1 MNATLDWFDGYTN
14 EAAIKEHY
22 RELAKQHHPDLGGC
36 CATMQDINAAYEMAL
51 KADYR
56 AQGMDEGKAQWRW
69 TMDEEA
75 AAKVAELL
83 KVKAELKIEL
93 CGLWLWITGE
103 TRAAKDE
110 LKALGCRWAPK
121 KGAWYWRRE
130 IDGMRKW
137 HKRTLSLAEI
147 RAKYGSDEL
156 HAEQQRQA
164 AAVGMM
170 TA

>member
-1 MNATLDWFDGYTN
+1 MATNWFN
-14 EAAIKEHY
+14 ECVTEATIKEHY
-22 RELAKQHHPDLGGC
+22 RELAKQHHPDLGGDT
-36 CATMQDINAAYEMAL
+36 ATMQDINAAYEIAL
-51 KADYR
+51 KMAYR
-56 AQGMDEGKAQWRW
+56 GQGMDEGKAQWRW

-83 KVKAELKIEL
+83 KIKAEIKIEL

-130 IDGMRKW
+130 ADGGRRW

-147 RAKYGSDEL
+147 RMRYGSDEL
-156 HAEQQRQA
+156 RAEQQRQA
-164 AAVGMM
+164 SKMSFV